1 MILACHGT
9 KIQREANNAFLPQ
22 IYPPGRSMINTHRDR
37 EYRTVLFITP
47 RYHLHRT
54 SSELDHGPD
63 ERDGTYGTRGDQRRT
78 GDPALAPWT
87 RDQDLIDEEEE
98 EERRQDD
105 GSSCNCC
112 CCCCRGWC
120 LHHRCVVI
128 VVLEWGREEESTPP
142 LPSPATN
149 RLLHVEN
156 TVRRFTR
163 GRKKVVSQ
171 RRRQNSYPS
180 SPTVPRAVRNNNV
193 HAMDAMGN
201 GMTNLAKS
209 SIIYPLIVAD

>member
-105 GSSCNCC
+105 GSSCNYCCC

-128 VVLEWGREEESTPP
+128 VVLGRVGAGRRKYPA
-142 LPSPATN
+142 SPFPRDKPFTS
-149 RLLHVEN
+149 
-156 TVRRFTR
+156 RRKHR
-163 GRKKVVSQ
+163 
-171 RRRQNSYPS
+171 
-180 SPTVPRAVRNNNV
+180 
-193 HAMDAMGN
+193 
-201 GMTNLAKS
+201 
-209 SIIYPLIVAD
+209 